1 MSSLLDIF
9 YHPYLLDL
17 NKTQIKTQITQTQN
31 RLNQELNQH
40 NKIFAYP
47 YGEASL
53 EIFKQVKDLGY
64 SAFGQYSGVVSK
76 MSHRQNLPR
85 FPMAGDY
92 AKMLSFKTK
101 VNALPMPIKLKNI
114 NPIFTQNPPTL
125 ELEFFES
132 LNKHQKANLNCF
144 ANGGGNMTWQGD
156 KNVKIVA
163 KKPLTERRSK

>member
-1 MSSLLDIF
+1 MVQL
-9 YHPYLLDL
+9 YLL
-17 NKTQIKTQITQTQN
+17 
-31 RLNQELNQH
+31 RR
-40 NKIFAYP
+40 
-47 YGEASL
+47 S
-53 EIFKQVKDLGY
+53 VKG
-64 SAFGQYSGVVSK
+64 
-76 MSHRQNLPR
+76 HRQNLPR

-144 ANGGGNMTWQGD
+144 ANGGVNMTWQGD
-156 KNVKIVA
+156 KSVKIVA
-163 KKPLTERRSK
+163 KKPLTERRSKYNCTMPSQQKSSYYWYSIQWINPEIKK